1 MIKVLFVCLGNIC
14 RSPVAEGIFA
24 KLIKEKGLNH
34 KVSCDS
40 CGTANYHIGGSPD
53 DRSSENARNN
63 GLVLNHRA
71 RQFTKEDFENFD
83 YILAMDAKNMAEIK
97 ALENQAKN
105 ATYTLMMMRD
115 FDELGKGTDVPDPY
129 YGGSGGFQDVF
140 DILQRSNERL
150 LDFVIDKE
158 STINS

>member
-34 KVSCDS
+34 QISCDS
-40 CGTANYHIGGSPD
+40 CGTSNYHIGGSPD
-53 DRSSENARNN
+53 GRSSENARSN

-71 RQFTKEDFENFD
+71 RQFTKEDFGNFN
-83 YILAMDAKNMAEIK
+83 YILAMDAKNMADIK
-97 ALENQAKN
+97 ALENQEKN

-115 FDELGKGTDVPDPY
+115 FDELGKGSDVPDPY
-129 YGGSGGFQDVF
+129 FGGSSGFQDVF
-140 DILQRSNERL
+140 DILQRSNEGL
-150 LDFVIDKE
+150 LDFVVDK
-158 STINS
+158 SQRIIL

>member
-24 KLIKEKGLNH
+24 KLVRERGVGGRIL
-34 KVSCDS
+34 CDS
-40 CGTANYHIGGSPD
+40 CGTSNYHIGGSPD
-53 DRSSENARNN
+53 LRSSENAQKN
-63 GLVLNHRA
+63 GLVLKHKA
-71 RQFTKEDFENFD
+71 RQFSKEDFEKFD
-83 YILAMDAKNMAEIK
+83 YILAMDAKNMAYIR
-97 ALENQAKN
+97 ALENQAIN

-115 FDELGKGTDVPDPY
+115 FDGLGKGTDVPDPY
-129 YGGSGGFQDVF
+129 FGGSGGFQDVF

-150 LDFVIDKE
+150 LDFVIDKA